1 MNRGRT
7 SLDLAPFL
15 EMPYDNL
22 LCLCTDACLLYP
34 PNVKRAILSRER
46 ANAAH
51 IVAIVGKLISRKA
64 VFRRIGKRV
73 CRVWKEVPVLAL
85 PTIRT
90 ASPGEEEAAVFH
102 PGHVRPREACV
113 AFDRAAGLG
122 FCFADEAGEQASIV
136 YEKGTYFE

>member
-1 MNRGRT
+1 M
-7 SLDLAPFL
+7 
-15 EMPYDNL
+15 
-22 LCLCTDACLLYP
+22 
-34 PNVKRAILSRER
+34 
-46 ANAAH
+46 
-51 IVAIVGKLISRKA
+51 
-64 VFRRIGKRV
+64 
-73 CRVWKEVPVLAL
+73 PVLAL

-102 PGHVRPREACV
+102 PGRVRPREACV